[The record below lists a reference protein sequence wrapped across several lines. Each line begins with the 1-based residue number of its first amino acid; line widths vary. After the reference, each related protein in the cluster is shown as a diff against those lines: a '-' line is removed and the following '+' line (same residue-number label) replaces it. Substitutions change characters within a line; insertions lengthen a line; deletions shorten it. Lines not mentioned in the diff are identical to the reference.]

1 MAGFCSGLS
10 LSNSKESSFVTLH
23 ERVGRV
29 GSQRMTLFDGILN
42 LASKNSLLPGGG
54 LFVEKIPFGVTVRK
68 IQFIDDGHASTGTH
82 PLYAV
87 LVSREYEDDLSGLN
101 DDGLSES

>member
-1 MAGFCSGLS
+1 
-10 LSNSKESSFVTLH
+10 
-23 ERVGRV
+23 
-29 GSQRMTLFDGILN
+29 MTLFDGVLN

-68 IQFIDDGHASTGTH
+68 IQFIDDGHPSTGSV

-87 LVSREYEDDLSGLN
+87 LVSREFDADLSKLN
-101 DDGLSES
+101 DDGLSAEERQQIADEKENAKIQRSTKDMKV